1 MLLIYWYR
9 KNTGMVF
16 VCLYLKRIII
26 YEALFENEMYW
37 WKRIYYYNINI
48 SPFGGLLGKVSRRIV
63 LCALSQNHFYMWK
76 RVWVRLSFKCF
87 NMFTLCKNKCTNWM
101 GWHFDSFVLFRLGKQ
116 DGQTKNEIYQGGRYG
131 RKELG
136 CPLR

>member
-16 VCLYLKRIII
+16 VYLYLKGIII
-26 YEALFENEMYW
+26 HEALFENEMYW

-48 SPFGGLLGKVSRRIV
+48 SPFGGLWGKISCCIV
-63 LCALSQNHFYMWK
+63 LCTLSQNNFDMWK

-87 NMFTLCKNKCTNWM
+87 NVFTLCKNKCTNWM
-101 GWHFDSFVLFRLGKQ
+101 GWCFDFLSFWDWANKAVKLKMKYTKAADMDGRNWVVL
-116 DGQTKNEIYQGGRYG
+116 
-131 RKELG
+131 
-136 CPLR
+136 